1 MFRNLFKPDSALMIT
16 MTQITDCI
24 FLSLFWV
31 VGCIPMATAGASFA
45 ALYDS
50 VYRTYRKGEKH
61 SWQRFWQVFRTNWRC
76 GIMPT
81 VVVIALFA
89 LLFSGLVRIWNA
101 AVAQQI
107 SFGLFSAAALLGV
120 VLLGMISLIFP
131 VMSRFETNFGGLIK
145 NSFLLGFVNMPRTM
159 GLGILNALTIFLC
172 VWYVFPLFFLPALS
186 ALLGS
191 LLIEPMFRPYM
202 PEDPEKE
209 AAE

>member
-24 FLSLFWV
+24 FLSLFWI
-31 VGCIPMATAGASFA
+31 VGCIPMATTGASFA

-61 SWQRFWQVFRTNWRC
+61 SWQRFFHVFRSNWRS

-107 SFGLFSAAALLGV
+107 SFGIFSAAALLGV

-131 VMSRFETNFGGLIK
+131 VMSRFETGFGGLIK

-159 GLGILNALTIFLC
+159 ALGVLNAVTIFLC
-172 VWYVFPLFFLPALS
+172 VLYIFPLFFLPALS

-191 LLIEPMFRPYM
+191 LLIEPMFKPFM
-202 PEDPEKE
+202 PEDPAEE
-209 AAE
+209 AAS